1 MTDRTDGSE
10 PGLSSE
16 DLIRQARA
24 PYEPPAGE
32 PRSTGTTIESNDYP
46 APPTPETAL
55 ESYAPDSYAP
65 QPERVSRPADGLS
78 GDPIQPPPWD
88 GVPQQAAQPSVFQ
101 RYGKL
106 MLFGAIGLGIV
117 LFGVLDK
124 TKNVE
129 DLAVGDCLLMPDEG
143 TFFSVESTDCGS
155 DHQLEVFALVTL
167 PDDEEAPYP
176 GDELLWV
183 STFEECLLHFERYV
197 GIGYEQSKWEI
208 DPFLPTP
215 EGWADDDRGATCT
228 LALYGSSSQART
240 TTGSAR
246 GSGE

>member
-16 DLIRQARA
+16 DLIRQARM
-24 PYEPPAGE
+24 PYEPPAAE
-32 PRSTGTTIESNDYP
+32 THSTGTTIESNDYP
-46 APPTPETAL
+46 APATEPAIESYTPET
-55 ESYAPDSYAP
+55 YAP
-65 QPERVSRPADGLS
+65 QPDPVSRPADGLG
-78 GDPIQPPPWD
+78 GDPIQPAPWD
-88 GVPQQAAQPSVFQ
+88 GGPQQAVQPSIFQ

-106 MLFGAIGLGIV
+106 MLFGAIGLGVI

-129 DLAVGDCLLMPDEG
+129 DLAVGDCLLMPAEG
-143 TFFSVESTDCGS
+143 TFFSVESTDCAA
-155 DHQLEVFALVTL
+155 DHQLEVFALVTV
-167 PDDEEAPYP
+167 PGDEDAPYP

-197 GIGYEQSKWEI
+197 GVGYEQSVLDI

-228 LALYGSSSQART
+228 LARYSASGQAQT
-240 TTGSAR
+240 TTSSAR
-246 GSGE
+246 GSGQ